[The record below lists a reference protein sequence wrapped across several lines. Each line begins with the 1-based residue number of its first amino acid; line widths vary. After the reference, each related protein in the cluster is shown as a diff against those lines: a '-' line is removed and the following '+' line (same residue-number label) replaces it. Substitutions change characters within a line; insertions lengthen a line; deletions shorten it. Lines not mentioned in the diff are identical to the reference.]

1 MSLPKIKG
9 TTILAVRRDDSVVMG
24 GDGQATMGESM
35 VVKDNITKVRRLC
48 HDKVIAGFAGS
59 TADAFTL
66 AERFEGK
73 LEQYRGNL
81 ERAAVELA
89 RDWRTDKALRRLE
102 AMLLV
107 ADEEKTLMVSVPPD
121 VMSPGKDGV
130 MSIGSGSAYA
140 KSAALALV
148 DNTKLSAKD
157 IVKKSLNIAADIC
170 VFTNHNLVIE
180 SIDIKTPK
188 KSAKAKK

>member
-1 MSLPKIKG
+1 MSIPNIKG
-9 TTILAVRRDDSVVMG
+9 TTILAVRRDNSVVMG

-35 VVKDNITKVRRLC
+35 VIKDNITKVRRIY
-48 HDKVIAGFAGS
+48 HNKVIAGFAGS

-66 AERFEGK
+66 AERFEAK
-73 LEQYRGNL
+73 LEQYHGNL

-89 RDWRTDKALRRLE
+89 RDWRTDRALRKLE

-107 ADEEKTLMVSVPPD
+107 ADNEKTLMISGTGD

-130 MSIGSGSAYA
+130 MSIGSGSTFA
-140 KSAALALV
+140 KSAARAWV
-148 DNTKLSAKD
+148 ENTKLTAKE
-157 IVKKSLNIAADIC
+157 IVTKSLNIAADIC

-180 SIDIKTPK
+180 SIDIKNATSKKPK
-188 KSAKAKK
+188 K

>member
-1 MSLPKIKG
+1 MGLPTIKG
-9 TTILAVRRDDSVVMG
+9 TTILAVRKNNTVVMG
-24 GDGQATMGESM
+24 GDGQATIGESM
-35 VVKDNITKVRRLC
+35 VMKDNIKKVR
-48 HDKVIAGFAGS
+48 KIYNGNVIAGFAGS

-102 AMLLV
+102 AMIIV
-107 ADEEKTLMVSVPPD
+107 ADKEKTLMISGTGD

-130 MSIGSGSAYA
+130 MSIGSGSAFA
-140 KSAALALV
+140 KSAAKALV
-148 DNTKLSAKD
+148 DNTKLPAKK
-157 IVKKSLNIAADIC
+157 IVEKSLNIAADIC

-180 SIDIKTPK
+180 TIE
-188 KSAKAKK
+188 A

>member
-1 MSLPKIKG
+1 MSLPNIKG
-9 TTILAVRRDDSVVMG
+9 TTILAVRRDNSVVMG

-35 VVKDNITKVRRLC
+35 VIKDNITKVRRIY

-73 LEQYRGNL
+73 LEQYHGNL

-107 ADEEKTLMVSVPPD
+107 ADKEKTLMISGTGD

-140 KSAALALV
+140 KSAACALV

-157 IVKKSLNIAADIC
+157 IVKKSLSIAADIC

-180 SIDIKTPK
+180 SIDIITPK
-188 KSAKAKK
+188 KSTKAKK

>member
-1 MSLPKIKG
+1 MSLPNIKG
-9 TTILAVRRDDSVVMG
+9 TTILAVRRDDSVVLG

-35 VVKDNITKVRRLC
+35 VIKDNITKVRRIY

-107 ADEEKTLMVSVPPD
+107 ADKEKTLMISGTGD

-140 KSAALALV
+140 KSAARALV
-148 DNTKLSAKD
+148 ENTKLSAQD

-180 SIDIKTPK
+180 KIDIKNSKTNSKTK
-188 KSAKAKK
+188 K